1 MDVGLIAID
10 QLIAIALCAVPQ
22 RAKVLDELH
31 PPRGIGTPQQLA
43 GLLPGQSEPVQG
55 TADALAAQQAI
66 EAVLHERYQT
76 LERPAWRGI
85 SARYRRLGRSL
96 LGGADRFAE
105 SRRDPRAKD
114 LMGAGRPGW

>member
-1 MDVGLIAID
+1 MDVGLIDID

-66 EAVLHERYQT
+66 EAVLHERHKT

-85 SARYRRLGRSL
+85 KGRLWRRWPHPVGRRGPL
-96 LGGADRFAE
+96 A
-105 SRRDPRAKD
+105 P
-114 LMGAGRPGW
+114 GRPDARGKG

>member
-1 MDVGLIAID
+1 MDVGLIDID

-22 RAKVLDELH
+22 RAKVLDKLH

-85 SARYRRLGRSL
+85 SARSR
-96 LGGADRFAE
+96 GGPSAA
-105 SRRDPRAKD
+105 
-114 LMGAGRPGW
+114 AGGV

>member
-1 MDVGLIAID
+1 MDVGLIDID

-31 PPRGIGTPQQLA
+31 PPRGISTPQQLA

-66 EAVLHERYQT
+66 EAVLHEPHQT

-85 SARYRRLGRSL
+85 SARYRRARRSP
-96 LGGADRFAE
+96 LGGGGRLFARRPGPPGKRGGGPP
-105 SRRDPRAKD
+105 RRD
-114 LMGAGRPGW
+114 

>member
-1 MDVGLIAID
+1 MDVGLIDID

-66 EAVLHERYQT
+66 EAVLHDPHKT

-85 SARYRRLGRSL
+85 SARYRRLGRSPP
-96 LGGADRFAE
+96 GGADRFFE
-105 SRRDPRAKD
+105 SRPRT
-114 LMGAGRPGW
+114 PGKR

>member
-1 MDVGLIAID
+1 MDVGLIDID

-55 TADALAAQQAI
+55 TADALAR
-66 EAVLHERYQT
+66 HSRRSKRSCT
-76 LERPAWRGI
+76 NPT
-85 SARYRRLGRSL
+85 RRLSVQRGGGSAPAIGGSAAACWAVRIAFARGAAIRGPKNSWA
-96 LGGADRFAE
+96 LGG
-105 SRRDPRAKD
+105 P
-114 LMGAGRPGW
+114 